1 MEMTMEINFTFS
13 KKAQE
18 TILNM
23 MEYIR
28 TTHKKDSLPAIHM
41 REVPGTD
48 TVQCAVEFYYK
59 GTSSGMCPVEVN
71 GLPIIIDDSDAAM
84 LSGMEIDYDDGQFIT
99 KDQE

>member
-1 MEMTMEINFTFS
+1 MEINFTFS

-28 TTHKKDSLPAIHM
+28 TKHDKDPLPAIHM

-59 GTSSGMCPVEVN
+59 GTSSTMCPVDIQ
-71 GLPIIIDDSDAAM
+71 GLPILIGESDAEM

-99 KDQE
+99 KDKE

>member
-1 MEMTMEINFTFS
+1 MEINFTIS

-28 TTHKKDSLPAIHM
+28 TTHKKDALAAIHM

-48 TVQCAVEFYYK
+48 TTQCAIEFYYK
-59 GTSSGMCPVEVN
+59 GTSTGIKPIEVSGVPVV
-71 GLPIIIDDSDAAM
+71 IDDSDAAL

-99 KDQE
+99 VDQE

>member
-1 MEMTMEINFTFS
+1 MEINFTFS

-28 TTHKKDSLPAIHM
+28 TKHDKDPLPAIHM

-59 GTSSGMCPVEVN
+59 GTSSDMCPVDIQ
-71 GLPIIIDDSDAAM
+71 GLPILIGESDAEM

-99 KDQE
+99 KDKE

>member
-1 MEMTMEINFTFS
+1 MEINFTFS

-28 TTHKKDSLPAIHM
+28 TTHKKDSLPAFLM

-48 TVQCAVEFYYK
+48 TVQCAVECYYK
-59 GTSSGMCPVEVN
+59 GTSSGMCPVEVS